1 MSPWSENGT
10 LLHMKDIEDVK
21 YYMTYN
27 VMITLATQ
35 IAWTFHS
42 LHMTACGAQMTFH
55 VKTWER
61 DDLVFML

>member
-1 MSPWSENGT
+1 
-10 LLHMKDIEDVK
+10 
-21 YYMTYN
+21 
-27 VMITLATQ
+27 MITLATQ

-61 DDLVFML
+61 EDLVFML